1 MLMLH
6 LLCNQGGPTSSG
18 SCICIIIVDICNF
31 VSTMG
36 TMTKTHNKKQHNP
49 NLGLNKY
56 RVIECSGCIWV
67 ATKVAILSLVG
78 TSEASLH

>member
-18 SCICIIIVDICNF
+18 SCICSIFAEICNF

-36 TMTKTHNKKQHNP
+36 TMTKTHNQKNITQT
-49 NLGLNKY
+49 LG
-56 RVIECSGCIWV
+56 
-67 ATKVAILSLVG
+67 
-78 TSEASLH
+78 